1 MSASSPMRPIHEG
14 KRIKLYRAEEGVHT
28 YPGIHL
34 WLGRRFGHL
43 RLWPLK
49 RVHG

>member
-1 MSASSPMRPIHEG
+1 MGAASPMEPVHVGRW
-14 KRIKLYRAEEGVHT
+14 IKLYRAGDRHL
-28 YPGIHL
+28 YPGLHL

-43 RLWPLK
+43 RLWPPK